1 MGDRDGREEGDGRK
15 EVGVTGNRKASEE
28 VIDFL
33 FKKKKC
39 IPLLPISPPLPQGV
53 SRVYIF

>member
-1 MGDRDGREEGDGRK
+1 MGDRGGREEGEGRK

-33 FKKKKC
+33 F
-39 IPLLPISPPLPQGV
+39 
-53 SRVYIF
+53 